1 MGALPMEKRFG
12 APECASFTIRSE
24 RGPNE
29 HRIRVFGEMDLAV
42 TGELDRELRRVEASD
57 APRIVLD
64 LNGLEFLDASG
75 AGLLFDLGS
84 RSQHNGSR
92 VRLRGALSHQV
103 RRVLEVTGIGP
114 TLPFEDLSSAAA

>member
-1 MGALPMEKRFG
+1 MGALRMEKRTR
-12 APECASFTIRSE
+12 APACARFTIRSE

-64 LNGLEFLDASG
+64 LDGLDFLDASG

-84 RSQHNGSR
+84 RSLRDGSR
-92 VRLRGALSHQV
+92 LRVRGASSHQV
-103 RRVLEVTGIGP
+103 RRVLDVTGIGP